1 MVVRKKSEKIAAALV
16 QWGGFLLV
24 TMIIL
29 APFAWLFIS
38 SVASQ
43 ADLLSKPLK
52 FWPEHIDFSRYVRVF
67 SGNTADETA
76 YTFYRAMF
84 NSFKVAL
91 VVTVISLVA
100 GTMAA
105 YAFTRMQGK
114 FKDKLLYLFIYT
126 YMLPPIA
133 IIIPMF
139 LIMSKLGLLD
149 TIYSLIIVY
158 SSFITPFVVW
168 LMRGFLATLP
178 VELEEAA
185 MVDGLSRL
193 QAFIKVILP
202 LAVPGLVATGIFA
215 FLMAWDEFMYALIF
229 TSSLDAKTISV
240 AIAEFSGKN
249 AVDYGM
255 IATGGVLAAL
265 PPVLLALIFQKYI
278 ISGLTSGSVKG

>member
-1 MVVRKKSEKIAAALV
+1 MAVRTKAEKILKKV
-16 QWGGFLLV
+16 VLWSGFLLV
-24 TMIIL
+24 TLIIL

-43 ADLLSKPLK
+43 ADLLAKPLK
-52 FWPEHIDFSRYVRVF
+52 FWPEHVDFSRYARIF
-67 SGNTADETA
+67 SGDAGDETA

-84 NSFKVAL
+84 NSARIAL
-91 VVTVISLVA
+91 TVTVISLTA
-100 GTMAA
+100 GSLAA
-105 YAFTRMQGK
+105 YAFTRMQGN
-114 FKDKLLYLFIYT
+114 FKDKLLYLLIYT

-185 MVDGLSRL
+185 MVDGLTRM
-193 QAFIKVILP
+193 QAFFRVILP

-229 TSSLDAKTISV
+229 TSSIDAKTISV

-255 IATGGVLAAL
+255 IAAGGVLAAL
-265 PPVLLALIFQKYI
+265 PPVILALVFQKYI

>member
-1 MVVRKKSEKIAAALV
+1 MAVRKKSEKIVAALV

-24 TMIIL
+24 SAIIL

-43 ADLLSKPLK
+43 ADLLAKPLN
-52 FWPEHIDFSRYVRVF
+52 FWPAKIDFSRYARVF
-67 SGNTADETA
+67 SGNALDETA

-84 NSFKVAL
+84 NSTKIAL
-91 VVTVISLVA
+91 TVTIISLTA
-100 GTMAA
+100 GTLAA

-185 MVDGLSRL
+185 MVDGLTRL
-193 QAFIKVILP
+193 QAFFQVILP

-265 PPVLLALIFQKYI
+265 PQVLLALLFQKYI

>member
-1 MVVRKKSEKIAAALV
+1 MAVRKKSEKIVAALV

-24 TMIIL
+24 SAIIL

-43 ADLLSKPLK
+43 ADLLAKPLN
-52 FWPEHIDFSRYVRVF
+52 FWPAKIDFSRYARVF
-67 SGNTADETA
+67 SGNALDETA

-84 NSFKVAL
+84 NSTKIAL
-91 VVTVISLVA
+91 TVTIISLIA
-100 GTMAA
+100 GTLAA

-185 MVDGLSRL
+185 MVDGLTRL
-193 QAFIKVILP
+193 QAFFQVILP

-229 TSSLDAKTISV
+229 TSSLEAKTISV

-265 PPVLLALIFQKYI
+265 PPVLLALLFQKYI